1 MNLVLFFRWKSEELP
16 QPFENFLLKFIVDSV
31 LYNVEEANI
40 QASTSNWSYDI
51 LVGGFIQ
58 EAR

>member
-40 QASTSNWSYDI
+40 QASTSN
-51 LVGGFIQ
+51 
-58 EAR
+58 